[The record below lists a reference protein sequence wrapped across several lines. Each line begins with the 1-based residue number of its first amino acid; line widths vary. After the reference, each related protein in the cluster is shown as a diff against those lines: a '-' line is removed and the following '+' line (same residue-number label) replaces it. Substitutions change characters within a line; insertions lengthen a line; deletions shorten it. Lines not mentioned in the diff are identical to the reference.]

1 MTCAKAEVHA
11 VLITTDGRLFE
22 GTNWCASPQAVCPR
36 APGEGYEK
44 CHSICGISA
53 HAEVNAIAAAGD
65 AARGSTIVVAYH
77 YVCDGCQQECKMSD
91 VKPMT
96 VEEWLAAGN
105 EVEKLGNTEVFKQIT
120 PLSANRATFNNRPPK
135 NHTGRHSSID
145 RRRRGGGIIRE

>member
-11 VLITTDGRLFE
+11 VLITPSGETFE
-22 GTNWCASPQAVCPR
+22 GTNWCASPQITCPR

-65 AARGSTIVVAYH
+65 AAPGSTIVVAYH
-77 YVCDGCQQECKMSD
+77 YVCDGCKRECKMSD

-96 VEEWLAAGN
+96 VEEWIAAGN
-105 EVEKLGNTEVFKQIT
+105 EPEKLGNTEVFKHIDLLT
-120 PLSANRATFNNRPPK
+120 RNRANFGHRPAKSVRPAYSESTTRK
-135 NHTGRHSSID
+135 KHGGVV
-145 RRRRGGGIIRE
+145 RR